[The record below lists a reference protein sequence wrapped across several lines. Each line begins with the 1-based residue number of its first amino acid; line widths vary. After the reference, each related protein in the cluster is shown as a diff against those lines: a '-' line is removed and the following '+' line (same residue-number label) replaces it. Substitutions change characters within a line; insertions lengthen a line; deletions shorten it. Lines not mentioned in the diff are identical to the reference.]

1 MDATMPVMEQVHT
14 LADKLQPVLAG
25 QRGKIQRMAKLR
37 YCRQRSP
44 TQCLTQVLVQLCLGL
59 FRVIV
64 QDCQAFG
71 IGGNLQSQGFLYRQS
86 FFSQRSGKDG
96 SDIVALACPL
106 TSGNAEQIVLRSQ
119 RNAIHSH
126 DRFGNV
132 RWILIVNFTGT

>member
-1 MDATMPVMEQVHT
+1 MAILSVSSLAERIKSAIPVNHHEMDTSMPVMKQIHT
-14 LADKLQPVLAG
+14 LTDKFQPVLAG

-71 IGGNLQSQGFLYRQS
+71 IGG
-86 FFSQRSGKDG
+86 
-96 SDIVALACPL
+96 
-106 TSGNAEQIVLRSQ
+106 
-119 RNAIHSH
+119 
-126 DRFGNV
+126 
-132 RWILIVNFTGT
+132 